1 LASSVW
7 KNRNFMWLFTGRTI
21 SQLGTSI
28 TTFSI
33 PWLLLEITN
42 SATQTGIA
50 FAIGFIP
57 YLLFSLPAGVWADQ
71 YNRKSLM
78 IIADSCRMLL
88 LLSIPLIHLYSGEI
102 PILLLYFVQAGVS
115 IFSAIFDASYGA
127 CLPNIINR
135 SQLQEGNSA
144 LQMGFSISRIGG
156 PVIAGLL
163 ISIFD
168 AANTITLDVISYVI
182 SILTIHFIRASFSA
196 SVNKNT
202 ESKTDTKLLTKVRE
216 GLEYVWQIKI
226 LRTLALFSMLVNLVG
241 PGIDIALLFRIKNE
255 LHLAS
260 NWAGIIMAGLSCGM
274 VVGTIAIGRIK
285 KRFSIGLLLAIS
297 TIGQVIPPFLLI
309 ISQDPIVILFTQFI
323 VGFLLIAWNIQT
335 VTLRQL
341 IVPDHLLGRC
351 TSLFRMIAWISIPLG
366 TTIAGVISEAFGAS
380 IYFLFAGCVLGIVCF
395 IFIST
400 KLYRL
405 NEKDVEVSTIHTT
418 STKFN

>member
-1 LASSVW
+1 MASSVW

-33 PWLLLEITN
+33 PWLLLELTN
-42 SATQTGIA
+42 SAAQTGLA
-50 FAIGFIP
+50 FAVGFIP

-71 YNRKSLM
+71 YNRKFLM
-78 IIADSCRMLL
+78 IIADICRMLL
-88 LLSIPLIHLYSGEI
+88 ILSIPLIHLYSGEI
-102 PILLLYFVQAGVS
+102 PILVLYFVQAGVS

-127 CLPNIINR
+127 CVPNIVNR

-156 PVIAGLL
+156 PIIAGLL
-163 ISIFD
+163 ISLFG
-168 AANTITLDVISYVI
+168 AANTISLDVISYVI
-182 SILTIHFIRASFSA
+182 SILTIFFIRASFSA
-196 SVNKNT
+196 SVNTNA
-202 ESKTDTKLLTKVRE
+202 ESKTESKLLTKVRE

-274 VVGTIAIGRIK
+274 VIGAIAIGRIK
-285 KRFSIGLLLAIS
+285 KRFSMGLLLAIS

-309 ISQDPIVILFTQFI
+309 ISQNPIVILFTQFI

-351 TSLFRMIAWISIPLG
+351 TSLFRMIAWITIPLG
-366 TTIAGVISEAFGAS
+366 TTIAGVISEFFGAPF
-380 IYFLFAGCVLGIVCF
+380 YFLLAGCVLGVVCL
-395 IFIST
+395 IFITS
-400 KLYRL
+400 KLYNL
-405 NEKDVEVSTIHTT
+405 NEKDIQVSTTQTASI
-418 STKFN
+418 NN